1 MSLCLHYFVVYWPKT
16 LLFLYHIWLFA
27 NFIVPLQERNRKD
40 MISQEEIFRQKA
52 PHYLLC
58 FIEHCPLHEH
68 CLRWLVGQQADHT
81 VVKVG
86 CVNPL
91 LAQVG
96 TDKCP
101 QYRENVS
108 APHAKGMVHFYDGM
122 PRQLEISIKSRLIG
136 RYARRQYYEY
146 RNGVRLIT
154 PQMQQDIARI
164 CQEAG
169 WTQPLRFDDYQDDY
183 VW

>member
-1 MSLCLHYFVVYWPKT
+1 M
-16 LLFLYHIWLFA
+16 
-27 NFIVPLQERNRKD
+27 QERNRKD
-40 MISQEEIFRQKA
+40 MMSQEEIFRQKA

-58 FIEHCPLHEH
+58 FIEHCPLREH
-68 CLRWLVGQQADHT
+68 CLRWLVGQQADPT

-91 LAQVG
+91 LAQAG
-96 TDKCP
+96 TERCP
-101 QYRENVS
+101 QYRENVT

-122 PRQLEISIKSRLIG
+122 PRHMEICIKSRLIG

>member
-1 MSLCLHYFVVYWPKT
+1 M
-16 LLFLYHIWLFA
+16 
-27 NFIVPLQERNRKD
+27 
-40 MISQEEIFRQKA
+40 MSQEEIFRQKA

-58 FIEHCPLHEH
+58 FIEHCPLREH
-68 CLRWLVGQQADHT
+68 CLRWLVGQQADPT
-81 VVKVG
+81 VIKVG

-91 LAQVG
+91 LAQAG
-96 TDKCP
+96 TDQCP
-101 QYRENVS
+101 QYRENVT
-108 APHAKGMVHFYDGM
+108 APHAKGMVHFYDDM
-122 PRQLEISIKSRLIG
+122 PRRMEVRIKGRLIS